1 MIPPPAI
8 ARRFDDWVRDV
19 LDKIHNL
26 IFQNK
31 NLRETRDLLLPKLI
45 SGEVDVSELDIETER
60 LKQEKGSANS
70 LSVDNAIAL
79 RAEIDFA

>member
-1 MIPPPAI
+1 MG
-8 ARRFDDWVRDV
+8 RGV

-45 SGEVDVSELDIETER
+45 LGEVDISELDIETER
-60 LKQEKGSANS
+60 LKPEKGSANS